1 LPSGNFVDVRDVAWA
16 HVEAITNKKLGNKD
30 AQAALK
36 EGKGRITLSSGPWTW
51 QDVGK

>member
-1 LPSGNFVDVRDVAWA
+1 MAWA
-16 HVEAITNKKLGNKD
+16 HVEAITNEKLGNND

-36 EGKGRITLSSGPWTW
+36 DEKGRMILSSAPWTW